1 MQALKR
7 IEIQGRQII
16 LLGTAHISKES
27 IDEVSTLIREE
38 GVDRVCVELDEQR
51 YQSMKN
57 PENWRSLDI
66 VKVLKSG
73 QGFMLLA
80 NLVLSSFQRRMGENV
95 GISPGDEMKAAIA
108 ESEALGIPFSL
119 VDRSIQ
125 ITLRRAWAKNSL
137 WGKCK
142 LAAALLSSAFE
153 TERVSAEQIEELK
166 NKSAMDSMMG
176 ELSSYLPKVKE
187 VLIDERDQYLA
198 SHIWQAEGSKVVAV
212 LGAGHLDGV
221 ESWIHRLAE
230 GSASSDTS
238 QIDIIP
244 SPGIGGKIAG
254 WIFPLLIVGLIA
266 AGFFTGGVGASV
278 DMLVRWLLWN
288 GSLAAL
294 GALIALAHPFAIIAS
309 FVCAPIATLNPVL
322 GVGMFSG
329 LVQAW
334 VRKPKVSDM
343 ENLMQDITSVKG
355 FYRNRISRVLLV
367 FFLASLG
374 GAIGNFIAVPALVT
388 SLI

>member
-1 MQALKR
+1 MQAFKR

-27 IDEVSTLIREE
+27 IEEVSALIHEE
-38 GVDRVCVELDEQR
+38 RPERVCVELDEQR
-51 YQSMKN
+51 YRSMKD

-66 VKVLKSG
+66 VGVLKSG
-73 QGFMLLA
+73 QGFMLMA

-95 GISPGDEMKAAIA
+95 GINPGEEMKAAIA
-108 ESEALGIPFSL
+108 DSEALGIPFSL

-142 LAAALLSSAFE
+142 LLAALLTSAFE
-153 TERVSAEQIEELK
+153 TEKVSAEQIEELK
-166 NKSAMDSMMG
+166 SKSAMDSMMG
-176 ELSSYLPKVKE
+176 ELSGYLPRVKE

-198 SHIWQAEGSKVVAV
+198 SHIWQAEGSKILAV
-212 LGAGHLDGV
+212 LGAGHLEGV
-221 ESWIHRLAE
+221 ESWIYRLAE
-230 GSASSDTS
+230 GSVQGDTS
-238 QIDIIP
+238 GIDKVP
-244 SPGIGGKIAG
+244 PAGVGGKIAG
-254 WIFPLLIVGLIA
+254 WIFPLLILGLIA

-278 DMLVRWLLWN
+278 GMLVRWLLWN

-294 GALIALAHPFAIIAS
+294 GALAALAHPLAIVTA

-334 VRKPKVSDM
+334 IRKPKVSDM
-343 ENLMQDITSVKG
+343 ENLMQDISSVKG
-355 FYRNRISRVLLV
+355 FYHNRISRVLLV
-367 FFLASLG
+367 FFLSSIG
-374 GAIGNFIAVPALVT
+374 GAVGNFIAVPSLVT
-388 SLI
+388 SLV